1 MRIGVISDT
10 HLGVAAVKLPDALMS
25 GLRGVDLILHA
36 GDWVSPHVVALVE
49 AIAPVESVAGNND
62 GPDIAGRFGYAKR
75 LELDGVR
82 IGLVHGDGFRKTTAE
97 RALDTF
103 ADDAPDVVVF
113 GHSHIPEQRQVGRTL
128 LFNPGSPTDKRRQP
142 RYSFGMLIVQNGSV
156 TDAKLIY
163 FDSKA

>member
-1 MRIGVISDT
+1 
-10 HLGVAAVKLPDALMS
+10 VKLPDALVS
-25 GLRGVDLILHA
+25 GLRGVELILHA

-62 GPDIAGRFGYAKR
+62 GSVIVGRFGYAKR
-75 LELDGVR
+75 LELSGVR

-103 ADDAPDVVVF
+103 ADDAPDIVVF
-113 GHSHIPEQRQVGRTL
+113 GHSHIPERRQVGRTL

-142 RYSFGMLIVQNGSV
+142 KYSYGILTVRDGGVI
-156 TDAKLIY
+156 DAELFY
-163 FDSKA
+163 FDSKD

>member
-10 HLGVAAVKLPDALMS
+10 HLGAAAVKLPDALVS
-25 GLRGVDLILHA
+25 GLRGVELILHA
-36 GDWVSPHVVALVE
+36 GDWISPHVVALVE

-62 GPDIAGRFGYAKR
+62 GPDIVGRFGYAKR
-75 LELDGVR
+75 LELGGVR

-103 ADDAPDVVVF
+103 ADDAPDIVVF
-113 GHSHIPEQRQVGRTL
+113 GHSHIPERRQVGRTL

-142 RYSFGMLIVQNGSV
+142 KYSYGILTVRDGRVI
-156 TDAKLIY
+156 DAELFY
-163 FDSKA
+163 YDSKH

>member
-1 MRIGVISDT
+1 MRVGVISDT
-10 HLGVAAVKLPDALMS
+10 HLGAAAVKLPDALVS

-62 GPDIAGRFGYAKR
+62 GPDIASRFGYSKR
-75 LELDGVR
+75 LELGGVR

-113 GHSHIPEQRQVGRTL
+113 GHSHIPERRQVGRTL

-142 RYSFGMLIVQNGSV
+142 QYSYGVLTVQSGSKV
-156 TDAKLIY
+156 AAELFY
-163 FDSKA
+163 YDSKA